1 MSGILDLLNSDLG
14 KTMISGVAS
23 ETGQDQNKTG
33 DLLTMALPV
42 LMQAMN
48 RNANSAQGAESLQ
61 NALNNKH
68 DGSILDDL
76 GSFFQGGVDNEVVN
90 DGSKILN
97 HVLGEKQPNVEK
109 ALGLKT
115 GLDANTV
122 AKILKI
128 ATPLL
133 MGYLGKQHH
142 QSNINSGDDL
152 TSMLGGLIQGSSK
165 GVNHSFLESMLD
177 ADGDGSIVDD
187 VAGMFLDSNKSQGG
201 ISDLLGKF
209 LK

>member
-48 RNANSAQGAESLQ
+48 RNANSTQGAESLQ

-76 GSFFQGGVDNEVVN
+76 GSFFPGRRR
-90 DGSKILN
+90 
-97 HVLGEKQPNVEK
+97 
-109 ALGLKT
+109 
-115 GLDANTV
+115 
-122 AKILKI
+122 
-128 ATPLL
+128 
-133 MGYLGKQHH
+133 
-142 QSNINSGDDL
+142 
-152 TSMLGGLIQGSSK
+152 
-165 GVNHSFLESMLD
+165 
-177 ADGDGSIVDD
+177 
-187 VAGMFLDSNKSQGG
+187 
-201 ISDLLGKF
+201 
-209 LK
+209 